1 MKKKTMRRMLYTVLV
16 ITGVYALSR
25 IPVTGVSRD
34 YLSAFLGS
42 SAAGTFMDDLA
53 GGTLSQLS
61 LGTFGISSYITAS
74 IVIQLLMVIFPS
86 LEKLRKDGER
96 GRRIFE
102 KAELALGIALAA
114 AGSATLS
121 IAMARNGMLAH
132 NSWPWM
138 LLASAE
144 WTAASFVIMKLA
156 LSIEEKGIGNGP
168 SLLLAFN
175 IISRIPS
182 RAVTLYDAYLSGHS
196 MAYMLP
202 RIGASIA
209 MLAVLVIMSVWLSES
224 MLDVRILM
232 TGKKSSVFSADGY
245 IPMPVNIANV
255 LPVIY
260 AQTVISM
267 PTMIATLTGKKLP
280 GVIASIVDMSEW
292 HELSSWKGW
301 AGIGIYLLLL
311 FIFGFFGSGMSFS
324 ADEIAD
330 TMRRNGDVMP
340 GVNPGT
346 DTANEFRWRQR
357 RLTVISV
364 IVLGILTLV
373 PDIIADRSGMVMLV
387 MNGTS
392 LVIVAGVLMDEA
404 RRIVARTRSGGRKF
418 RLFPKGRRIRQ

>member
-1 MKKKTMRRMLYTVLV
+1 MRRNTARRTLYTVLV
-16 ITGVYALSR
+16 IIGVYALSR
-25 IPVTGVSRD
+25 IPVTGVSSD

-74 IVIQLLMVIFPS
+74 IVIQLLMVVFPS
-86 LEKLRKDGER
+86 LESLRKDGER

-114 AGSATLS
+114 AGSVSLS
-121 IAMARNGMLAH
+121 AAMARNGMLAH
-132 NSWPWM
+132 STWPWM

-144 WTAASFVIMKLA
+144 WTVASLVIMKLA

-182 RAVTLYDAYLSGHS
+182 RAVALYSANLAGHS
-196 MAYMLP
+196 AGYIIP
-202 RIGASIA
+202 RAAASLA
-209 MLAVLVIMSVWLSES
+209 MLAVLVIASVWLSES

-232 TGKKSSVFSADGY
+232 TGKKSSAFSADGY
-245 IPMPVNIANV
+245 VPMPLNIANV

-267 PTMIATLTGKKLP
+267 PSMVASLTGKKLP
-280 GVIASIVDMSEW
+280 SVVTALTDMSEW
-292 HELSSWKGW
+292 HALSSWKGW
-301 AGIGIYLLLL
+301 AGMGIYVLLL

-324 ADEIAD
+324 AEEVAD

-340 GVNPGT
+340 GVNPGA
-346 DTANEFRWRQR
+346 DTAREFRWRQR
-357 RLTVISV
+357 RLTVMSV
-364 IVLGILTLV
+364 IVLGIITLF
-373 PDIIADRSGMVMLV
+373 PDIIAERSGMIMLV

-404 RRIVARTRSGGRKF
+404 RRIAARTRSGSRRF
-418 RLFPKGRRIRQ
+418 RLFPGSGRRGR

>member
-1 MKKKTMRRMLYTVLV
+1 MRRNTARRTLYTVLV
-16 ITGVYALSR
+16 IIGVYALSR
-25 IPVTGVSRD
+25 IPVTGVSSD

-74 IVIQLLMVIFPS
+74 IVIQLLMVVFPS
-86 LEKLRKDGER
+86 LESLRKDGER

-114 AGSATLS
+114 AGSVSLS
-121 IAMARNGMLAH
+121 AAMARNGMLAH
-132 NSWPWM
+132 GTWPWM

-144 WTAASFVIMKLA
+144 WTAASLVIMKLA

-182 RAVTLYDAYLSGHS
+182 RAVALYSAHLAGHS
-196 MAYMLP
+196 AGYIIP
-202 RIGASIA
+202 RVAASLA
-209 MLAVLVIMSVWLSES
+209 MLAVLVIASAWLCES

-232 TGKKSSVFSADGY
+232 TGKKSSAFSADGY
-245 IPMPVNIANV
+245 VPMPLNIANV

-267 PTMIATLTGKKLP
+267 PSMVASLTGKKLP
-280 GVIASIVDMSEW
+280 SVVTALTDMSEW
-292 HELSSWKGW
+292 HALSSWKGW
-301 AGIGIYLLLL
+301 AGMGIYVLLL

-324 ADEIAD
+324 AEEVAD

-340 GVNPGT
+340 GVNPGA
-346 DTANEFRWRQR
+346 DTAREFRWRQR
-357 RLTVISV
+357 RLTIISV
-364 IVLGILTLV
+364 IALGILTLV
-373 PDIIADRSGMVMLV
+373 PDIIADRSGMVMLL

-404 RRIVARTRSGGRKF
+404 RRITARTRSGSRRF
-418 RLFPKGRRIRQ
+418 RLFPGSGRRGR